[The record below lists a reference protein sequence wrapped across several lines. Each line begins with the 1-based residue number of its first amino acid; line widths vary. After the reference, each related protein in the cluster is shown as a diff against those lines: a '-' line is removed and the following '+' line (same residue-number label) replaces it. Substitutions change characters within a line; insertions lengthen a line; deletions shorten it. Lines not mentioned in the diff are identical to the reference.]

1 MLFLEDVTLVI
12 VDTFK
17 HERALKVIRRSLD
30 QINVQKVKFFTDKQ
44 INSEY
49 EIINIPTIIDKIQYS
64 KFMMK
69 ALNDYIDTEFI
80 LTIQWDGYV
89 LNGSAW
95 NDVFLNYDYIG
106 SPWPWINN
114 IVGNGGFSLRSKK
127 LLKLCSETNFKVTH
141 PEDYVICQLYRKQI
155 ENRGIKFAP
164 FKIANRF
171 SIEVLPYNGQFGYH
185 NWRGI
190 QIKKKQKIIWS
201 DCIKNNNEQ
210 YLNKFRG

>member
-95 NDVFLNYDYIG
+95 NDV
-106 SPWPWINN
+106 
-114 IVGNGGFSLRSKK
+114 
-127 LLKLCSETNFKVTH
+127 
-141 PEDYVICQLYRKQI
+141 
-155 ENRGIKFAP
+155 
-164 FKIANRF
+164 
-171 SIEVLPYNGQFGYH
+171 
-185 NWRGI
+185 
-190 QIKKKQKIIWS
+190 
-201 DCIKNNNEQ
+201 
-210 YLNKFRG
+210 